1 MKDTI
6 VKVHT
11 RDGREMYLNA
21 NYLVRYSDGV
31 VVVDDWVYNSDCKI
45 PESKHSYDVFET
57 ADEISG
63 QIRGA
68 VEWQALDQK
77 YKEEFQ
83 AAAKNRSEDCPF

>member
-11 RDGREMYLNA
+11 KDGREMYLNA
-21 NYLVRYSDGV
+21 KYIVRYTDGL
-31 VVVDDWVYNSDCKI
+31 VVVDDWVYSPDCKT
-45 PESKHSYDVFET
+45 PETKHSYEVFET

-63 QIRGA
+63 QIRGV

-77 YKEEFQ
+77 YKEEFL
-83 AAAKNRSEDCPF
+83 AATKRHSGACPF

>member
-31 VVVDDWVYNSDCKI
+31 VVVDDWVYSPDCKA
-45 PESKHSYDVFET
+45 PKTKHSYEVFET

-63 QIRGA
+63 QIQGTLGQ
-68 VEWQALDQK
+68 QALDRK
-77 YKEEFQ
+77 YQEDFLVAKEKRGGAVF
-83 AAAKNRSEDCPF
+83 

>member
-11 RDGREMYLNA
+11 KDGIEMYLNA

-45 PESKHSYDVFET
+45 PESKHSYAVFET

-63 QIRGA
+63 QIQGTL
-68 VEWQALDQK
+68 EQQALDRK
-77 YKEEFQ
+77 YQEDFL
-83 AAAKNRSEDCPF
+83 AAKEKRGGAVF